1 MGKLTLYHG
10 SEKIINKP
18 VYGVGNIHNDYGLGF
33 YCTQTLEL
41 AKEWAC
47 AEETDGYA
55 NKYILNTEGLSI
67 LDMSN
72 GEYNILNWL
81 TVLLENRTFKLNGH
95 IAIAAKE
102 YLQKNFRVAYEK
114 YDIIKG
120 YRADDSYFSFATA
133 FLNNSL
139 SLGSLEKAMYLGE
152 LGEQIVLKSR
162 KAFDEIT
169 FEGQLLAKKEI
180 YYPKKLARDTKA
192 RGIYRQEKNSS
203 DIVSEVY
210 IMDIIREGWNNDDK
224 RIQRI
229 VLK

>member
-10 SEKIINKP
+10 SGKIINKP
-18 VYGVGNIHNDYGLGF
+18 VYGVGNVYNDYGQGF
-33 YCTQTLEL
+33 YCTQVLEL

-47 AEETDGYA
+47 TEEMDGYA
-55 NKYILNTEGLSI
+55 NKYVLNTDGLSI

-72 GEYNILNWL
+72 GDYNILNWL
-81 TVLLENRTFKLNGH
+81 AILLENRTFKIGGD

-102 YLQKNFRVAYEK
+102 YLQKNFRVVYEK

-133 FLNNSL
+133 FINNSL
-139 SLGSLEKAMYLGE
+139 SLASLEKAMYLGE

-162 KAFDEIT
+162 RAFEQIE
-169 FEGQLLAKKEI
+169 FEGHMPAKKEI

-192 RGIYRQEKNSS
+192 REAYKQEKTSI
-203 DIVSEVY
+203 DIVNDVF
-210 IMDIIREGWNNDDK
+210 IMDIIREGWKNDDN

-229 VLK
+229 LFK